1 MSPTIFREKGYRF
14 FFFSREERRS
24 HVHIQSGSG
33 EAKFW
38 MDPTIEIAHNYG
50 LAEHEINEVQ
60 KIIEAHKQEILNA
73 WNTHFGS

>member
-1 MSPTIFREKGYRF
+1 
-14 FFFSREERRS
+14 
-24 HVHIQSGSG
+24 
-33 EAKFW
+33 